1 MRSHDQSLWVWAE
14 ALDLLRAGEQ
24 LQRRFFTLAGL
35 QSVTCWVPAVDVYD
49 EGDEL
54 KVVVALPGVDSGHLE
69 VLVDDEG
76 LAVRGERPMPSTS
89 QHAAIH
95 RLEIPYGRFERRIEL
110 PGRDFHVHEQFLEN
124 GCLVVVLRQP

>member
-24 LQRRFFTLAGL
+24 LQRRFFTLVGL
-35 QSVTCWVPAVDVYD
+35 QSVPCWVPAVDVYD

>member
-14 ALDLLRAGEQ
+14 ALDLLQAGEQ

-69 VLVDDEG
+69 VLVDDEE

-110 PGRDFHVHEQFLEN
+110 PARDLRVHEQFLEN

>member
-35 QSVTCWVPAVDVYD
+35 QSVTCWVPAVDVYG

>member
-14 ALDLLRAGEQ
+14 ALDLLQAGEQ
-24 LQRRFFTLAGL
+24 LQRRFFTLVGL
-35 QSVTCWVPAVDVYD
+35 QSVPCWVPAVDVYD

-54 KVVVALPGVDSGHLE
+54 KVVVALPGVDRRQVE
-69 VLVDDEG
+69 VLLDDEG

-89 QHAAIH
+89 HRAAIH

-110 PGRDFHVHEQFLEN
+110 PARDFRVHEQFLEN

>member
-54 KVVVALPGVDSGHLE
+54 KVVVALPGVDPGHLE

>member
-95 RLEIPYGRFERRIEL
+95 RLEIPYGRFERRIAL
-110 PGRDFHVHEQFLEN
+110 PPGSYRVHRQFFED
-124 GCLVVVLRQP
+124 GCLALVLRLL

>member
-14 ALDLLRAGEQ
+14 ALDLLQAGEQ

-76 LAVRGERPMPSTS
+76 LAVRGERPIPSTS